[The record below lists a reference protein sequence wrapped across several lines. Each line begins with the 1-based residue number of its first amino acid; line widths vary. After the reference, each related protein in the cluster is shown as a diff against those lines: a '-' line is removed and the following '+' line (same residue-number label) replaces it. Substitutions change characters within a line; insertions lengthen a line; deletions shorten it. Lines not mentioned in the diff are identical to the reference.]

1 MVFAGV
7 GSRVAGRICVYFYSL
22 MTKVE
27 VDIETIIYHTER
39 SFNTQVSLQY
49 ILSFIDRDIADV
61 LELELVLV
69 KLEADP
75 EIVVKVEVEMEVKVE
90 VEVKEIPVACLYVDW
105 IFVKLG
111 KDDEF
116 NDGLYLG

>member
-7 GSRVAGRICVYFYSL
+7 GSRVAERICVYFYNW

-39 SFNTQVSLQY
+39 SFSTQVSLQY

>member
-1 MVFAGV
+1 M
-7 GSRVAGRICVYFYSL
+7 
-22 MTKVE
+22 
-27 VDIETIIYHTER
+27 
-39 SFNTQVSLQY
+39 
-49 ILSFIDRDIADV
+49 
-61 LELELVLV
+61 LV

-75 EIVVKVEVEMEVKVE
+75 EIVVKVEVEVKVEIE

>member
-1 MVFAGV
+1 M
-7 GSRVAGRICVYFYSL
+7 
-22 MTKVE
+22 
-27 VDIETIIYHTER
+27 
-39 SFNTQVSLQY
+39 
-49 ILSFIDRDIADV
+49 

-75 EIVVKVEVEMEVKVE
+75 EIVVKVEMEME

-105 IFVKLG
+105 MFVKLG

>member
-7 GSRVAGRICVYFYSL
+7 GSRVAERICVYFYSL

-27 VDIETIIYHTER
+27 VDIEAIIYHTER

-75 EIVVKVEVEMEVKVE
+75 EIVVKVEVEVKVEIE
-90 VEVKEIPVACLYVDW
+90 VEVKEIPVACLYVD
-105 IFVKLG
+105 
-111 KDDEF
+111 
-116 NDGLYLG
+116 

>member
-39 SFNTQVSLQY
+39 SFNT
-49 ILSFIDRDIADV
+49 
-61 LELELVLV
+61 
-69 KLEADP
+69 
-75 EIVVKVEVEMEVKVE
+75 
-90 VEVKEIPVACLYVDW
+90 
-105 IFVKLG
+105 
-111 KDDEF
+111 
-116 NDGLYLG
+116 